1 VHVGLFTDSYLPRT
15 SGVVTAVEGSA
26 RQLRSRGHRVS
37 IVAPAYPGH
46 VDADPDVVRVPSIT
60 PPGHP
65 DFPLALPYP
74 GRALRAVRALRL
86 DIVHTHSPF
95 LLGGMGWWAARSIGR
110 PVLFTY
116 HTRYDE
122 YAHYTPVM
130 GDLARPILSAYT
142 TAYCNQCDCVLA
154 PLPSIAALLRESGVR
169 VRVAVVP
176 SAGIDAAAF
185 GPPRSGAEDEGAV
198 RGRFGVPPRAPLLVF
213 VGRLAREK
221 NVALLLVVLAVLPA
235 DTWLLLIGDGPERG
249 ALEAQAR
256 EAGLAPRTIF
266 AGTQPP
272 AVVAEVLAAADL
284 FVFPSTTETFGV
296 AMIEAMAAGCAIV
309 AVRADASCDLLRDG
323 ETGRLVP
330 ADPRPFAEA
339 VRDLLA
345 HPARR
350 RALGAAARA
359 AAADYDAARVTD
371 RLLTVYQELLAH
383 HTPVTR
389 GGPTCV

>member
-1 VHVGLFTDSYLPRT
+1 MHVGLFTDSYLPRT
-15 SGVVTAVEGSA
+15 SGVVTAVEASA

-46 VDADPDVVRVPSIT
+46 ADTDPDVVRVPSIT

-74 GRALRAVRALRL
+74 GRALRAVRALGL

-95 LLGGMGWWAARSIGR
+95 LLGGMGWWAARTIGR

-130 GDLARPILSAYT
+130 GDLARPLLSAYT

-176 SAGIDAAAF
+176 SAGIDVAAF
-185 GPPRSGAEDEGAV
+185 ALPASGPDGRAAV
-198 RGRFGVPPRAPLLVF
+198 RGRFGVPPRARLLVF

-221 NVALLLVVLAVLPA
+221 NAALLLVVLTALPA
-235 DTWLLLIGDGPERG
+235 DTWLLLVGDGPERA

-256 EAGLAPRTIF
+256 DAGLAPRTIF
-266 AGTQPP
+266 AGIQPP

-284 FVFPSTTETFGV
+284 FVFPSTTETFGL
-296 AMIEAMAAGCAIV
+296 AMIEAMAAGCAVV
-309 AVRADASCDLLRDG
+309 AARAAASSDLLRDG

-330 ADPRPFAEA
+330 ADPGPFAEA
-339 VRDLLA
+339 VRELLA
-345 HPARR
+345 DPARR
-350 RALGAAARA
+350 RAMGAAART
-359 AAADYDAARVTD
+359 AAADYDPVRVTD
-371 RLLTVYQELLAH
+371 RLLIVYEELLAH
-383 HTPVTR
+383 QMPATR
-389 GGPTCV
+389 GGLTCV